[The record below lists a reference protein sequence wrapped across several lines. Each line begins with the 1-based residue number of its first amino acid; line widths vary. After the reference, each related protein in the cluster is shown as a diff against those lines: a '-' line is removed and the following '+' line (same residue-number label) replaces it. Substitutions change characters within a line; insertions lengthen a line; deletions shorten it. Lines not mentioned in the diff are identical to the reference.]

1 MIEDELVF
9 PSVMPRA
16 SDGAVGLR
24 PGVAVLA
31 NVAASSTFARVV
43 AIEGDGDQRAVTVK
57 YDLGGRISASVLRAA
72 DVIVLTEAIGFGQP
86 IAIKEADEWTV
97 GTFVYG
103 DTGASWVLARSKL
116 VSVAPAAVK
125 PMKVQT
131 PFAEGAQVLAER
143 FGRLKPAVVLK
154 VIEAGVAYRVKFEGA
169 DDVATVGLEAVTQ
182 PL

>member
-1 MIEDELVF
+1 MTRDAHGADELK
-9 PSVMPRA
+9 
-16 SDGAVGLR
+16 

-43 AIEGDGDQRAVTVK
+43 AIEGEGDQRAVTVK

-97 GTFVYG
+97 GTFVYA

-131 PFAEGAQVLAER
+131 PFATGANVLAER
-143 FGRLKPAVVLK
+143 CGSLKPGVVLN
-154 VIEAGVAYRVKFEGA
+154 VIEGGVAYWVKFDGE
-169 DDVATVGLEAVTQ
+169 DEVATVGLEAVTQ